1 MTTRFPPLT
10 DAERALYL
18 SGQPVEAVRQYR
30 TRTGLGL
37 EDAYRAVFGTAPA
50 TTPAFGGYV
59 ALPQGSGDSVLVA
72 WWTDGRAARF
82 HERYEGARGAWVSH
96 WSPLTPPDY
105 AALFPAA
112 ASAPFGATAAAP
124 WDRGPEPTQDRPD
137 DAPDPGRDD

>member
-1 MTTRFPPLT
+1 MTTPFPPLT

-18 SGQPVEAVRQYR
+18 SGHPVEAVRQYR

-50 TTPAFGGYV
+50 TTPAFGGYLAV
-59 ALPQGSGDSVLVA
+59 PQGSGNATIFA
-72 WWTDGRAARF
+72 WWTDGRAALRF
-82 HERYEGARGAWVSH
+82 YPGGAWH
-96 WSPLTPPDY
+96 PHPAPDY
-105 AALFPAA
+105 AALFHPAA
-112 ASAPFGATAAAP
+112 PASFGETAAAP